1 MRRPFIKFILVL
13 ALLPVLGLGCKGL
26 SDEQKTAVRPV
37 TLTYWTVFNDV
48 TQLKA
53 LAEEYRR
60 VRPYVT
66 VKVRK
71 VRYDEFD
78 RLFANAL
85 ADDVGPD
92 VVSMHTR
99 WLRKYTRRLSPM
111 PRSVNM
117 ARVFKAGGIGG
128 DGIEVQE
135 ETVGMPSVSSV
146 RNDYVKTVA
155 EDVVVGNKVYGLPL
169 SIDTLAIYYN
179 KDLLDRAGVPTPP
192 RSWDDLLDAIKASTR
207 FGSDGRIIQAG
218 AALGGAENIAN
229 SFDILSLLMM
239 QSGVR
244 MASGNRVTF
253 QSGSVRANEQHPLLR
268 ALDFYTDFANPL
280 KESYTWNERMGN
292 ALDEFVRGKV
302 VFYFG
307 FGYDFN
313 RIKRRAPGLNVGVL
327 PVPQLNN
334 SNPKNVAN
342 YWVESVVAKSKNK
355 DAAWDFVRFLTS
367 PEQVAKYTQA
377 TRTPTPLRSQIRSQ
391 QEIPELEPLVSQVLF
406 IENWYKGKDVD
417 AAQSAFHN
425 LITGYLE
432 PPAKPS
438 ERNKRDAALIDRTA
452 RLIQQTL

>member
-1 MRRPFIKFILVL
+1 MKRAFIQFILVV
-13 ALLPVLGLGCKGL
+13 ALLPVIGLGCKGL
-26 SDEQKTAVRPV
+26 SDEQQSAIKPI

-48 TQLKA
+48 SELKK
-53 LAEEYRR
+53 LAEQYRR

-66 VKVRK
+66 VNVRR

-92 VVSMHTR
+92 IVSMHTR
-99 WLRKYTRRLSPM
+99 WIRKYTRRLHPM
-111 PRSVNM
+111 PRNINM
-117 ARVFKAGGIGG
+117 ARVFKTSGIGG
-128 DGIEVQE
+128 GEIQVQPE
-135 ETVGMPSVSSV
+135 QLGMPTISSI

-169 SIDTLAIYYN
+169 TVDTLGIYYN

-192 RSWDDLLDAIKASTR
+192 RSWDELLEAIKASTR

-218 AALGGAENIAN
+218 AALGGAENIDN

-253 QSGSVRANEQHPLLR
+253 QSGSVSNNEQHPLLR

-280 KESYTWNERMGN
+280 KESYTWNEKMGN

-313 RIKRRAPGLNVGVL
+313 RIKSRAPGLNVGVL
-327 PVPQLNN
+327 PIPQLNN

-355 DAAWDFVRFLTS
+355 DAAWDFVRYITS
-367 PEQVAKYTQA
+367 PEQVAQYTQA
-377 TRTPTPLRSQIRSQ
+377 TRTPTPLRSQIRAQ
-391 QEIPELEPLVSQVLF
+391 QGNSELEPLVSQVLF
-406 IENWYKGKDVD
+406 IENWYKGKDID
-417 AAQSAFHN
+417 AARDAFN
-425 LITGYLE
+425 SLITGYLE

-438 ERNKRDAALIDRTA
+438 EKNKRDAALIDRTA
-452 RLIQQTL
+452 RLVQQTL